1 MRADTRSGKDA
12 TTRRTQPNWTLEL
25 IKAGVPYAA
34 LPIPPAP
41 DASHREKCKHAW
53 ALRKLWAQ
61 RTGRTIER
69 LTPPGYAEKIK
80 QKKREAH
87 VARAG
92 KCIVDRITAEE
103 LTREIRALQR
113 EAQMEADAFIAEDIR
128 QVEPFTQIDTR
139 AAQDEAVRLSPVSQ
153 TAKEGHQWVTD
164 AELGPEKA
172 AARTKAIMDRYAA
185 LGVRLASG
193 ATYVPAGE

>member
-1 MRADTRSGKDA
+1 MRADTLTGNDA

-34 LPIPPAP
+34 LPTPPAP
-41 DASHREKCKHAW
+41 DASYRDKCKHTW
-53 ALRKLWAQ
+53 ALRKLWEQ

-69 LTPPGYAEKIK
+69 LTPPGYTEKIK

-92 KCIVDRITAEE
+92 KGVIDQITADD
-103 LTREIRALQR
+103 LTREVRALQR
-113 EAQMEADAFIAEDIR
+113 EAKMEADAFIAEDIR
-128 QVEPFTQIDTR
+128 QAEPFTQIDTR
-139 AAQDEAVRLSPVSQ
+139 AAQDEADRISPVSQ
-153 TAKEGHQWVTD
+153 TTKEGRQWVSD

-172 AARTKAIMDRYAA
+172 AARTKAITERHAA